1 MLIFLII
8 FIKHNNIRIKNFYY
22 LTIMNF
28 KIFLFL
34 FSGLLTSQQLLSQS
48 TKTAYKPTEKKYH
61 IIGSAGFGFPS
72 VLGYLAYKNSS
83 ANLEIIKS
91 TNPFMGKLEYV
102 KKRWGVGATYTTNF
116 QQFHIKYANTNPPLV
131 DNVSFNTWA
140 LGVRGNYYLIN
151 KPLYYNSY
159 HDNIQDNFQ
168 LYIGGGVGYIE
179 TVQKTQTIGFPFP
192 PTVTYTFGTYPMS
205 FEATTGARYFI
216 NQNVGVFFEAGLGCS
231 PIQLIDKGASDSYLQ
246 GGISI
251 RW

>member
-1 MLIFLII
+1 
-8 FIKHNNIRIKNFYY
+8 
-22 LTIMNF
+22 MNF

-48 TKTAYKPTEKKYH
+48 TKTAYKPTEKKSH
-61 IIGSAGFGFPS
+61 IIASAGFGFPS

-102 KKRWGVGATYTTNF
+102 KKKWGIGATFTTNF

-131 DNVSFNTWA
+131 DNVSFNTWD
-140 LGVRGNYYLIN
+140 LGLRGNYYFIHTN
-151 KPLYYNSY
+151 
-159 HDNIQDNFQ
+159 NFQ
-168 LYIGGGVGYIE
+168 YYIGGGLGYIE

-216 NQNVGVFFEAGLGCS
+216 NQYVGVFVEAGLGCS

-246 GGISI
+246 GGVSV